1 MIWGDNLDLNK
12 EEEKLIRQYRKE
24 SQSKNK
30 PKKKKKIKIQYTK
43 LILNMVIFLTIIT
56 TIASI
61 YINLKNGMALDSVV
75 ASCWDGLKFIVPSY
89 CCKAFFE
96 SKEEKKARLDYLAK
110 GMDYE
115 EHEQQ

>member
-1 MIWGDNLDLNK
+1 MDLTK
-12 EEEKLIRQYRKE
+12 EEEKLIKQYRKDIQVKE
-24 SQSKNK
+24 NIKN
-30 PKKKKKIKIQYTK
+30 KKKKHKKIQYTK
-43 LILNMVIFLTIIT
+43 LILNMVICLTIIT

-61 YINLKNGMALDSVV
+61 YINLKNGMSLDSVV

-110 GMDYE
+110 GMEYDNA
-115 EHEQQ
+115 EQ